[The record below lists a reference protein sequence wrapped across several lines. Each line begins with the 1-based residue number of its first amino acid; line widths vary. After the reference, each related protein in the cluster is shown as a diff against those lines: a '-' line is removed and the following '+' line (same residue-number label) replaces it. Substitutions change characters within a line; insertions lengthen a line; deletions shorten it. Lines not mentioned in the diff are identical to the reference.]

1 MPTIRSAPPS
11 EAERKLRYRSARG
24 RFESS
29 EVKLIPALTSNAAK
43 RFKSRAVGT
52 IINLAPMVLLSITKE
67 SNAEMGSN
75 FGGNKWKVAEA
86 SDFGFDAVAVSVRPF
101 SATAT
106 RGGIALRIT
115 SYGEPPQKLAVNE
128 ISSMVAWL
136 ATGNS
141 PNNL

>member
-1 MPTIRSAPPS
+1 M
-11 EAERKLRYRSARG
+11 
-24 RFESS
+24 
-29 EVKLIPALTSNAAK
+29 KLIPAFTSKVAK

-52 IINLAPMVLLSITKE
+52 ITNLAPMVLLSITNE

-75 FGGNKWKVAEA
+75 FGGNKWKLAEA
-86 SDFGFDAVAVSVRPF
+86 STLGFDAVAVSVKPF

-128 ISSMVAWL
+128 IKSMVA
-136 ATGNS
+136 
-141 PNNL
+141 